1 MTEKT
6 VHHLKGYQ
14 APAYL
19 VSQTDLSFDIYD
31 SHTDI
36 TAAVRF
42 LPQRAGEPLVL
53 DGSAELLSVALDGE
67 AVQYGLDEKN
77 GRLTIANPPSEPFTL
92 TTATRVRPSE
102 NKTLMGLY
110 ESGGNLYTQCEPEG
124 FRKITYYP
132 DRPDVMAVFTTTITA
147 DKAR

>member
-6 VHHLKGYQ
+6 VHHLKDYQ

-31 SHTDI
+31 NHTDI

-67 AVQYGLDEKN
+67 AVPYGLDEK
-77 GRLTIANPPSEPFTL
+77 
-92 TTATRVRPSE
+92 TA
-102 NKTLMGLY
+102 G
-110 ESGGNLYTQCEPEG
+110 
-124 FRKITYYP
+124 
-132 DRPDVMAVFTTTITA
+132 
-147 DKAR
+147 